1 MTDKVSKR
9 DRQKKLVENM
19 RRWQGVE
26 TAAIAQT
33 AKIMGDTDNP
43 LIQMVATIIQRD
55 SQTHYAVQKLIM
67 DSLSHSFTLQVGE
80 LEKVWDGIEK
90 HIEIEKRTIELA
102 RESLEQLDHQRDGV
116 FQYLLEYLLA
126 DEQKHDKLLADLV
139 LVKRGMYP

>member
-33 AKIMGDTDNP
+33 AKIMGASDNP

-55 SQTHYAVQKLIM
+55 SQTHYAVQKLII
-67 DSLSHSFTLQVGE
+67 DSLTHSFTLGVGE
-80 LEKVWDGIEK
+80 LETVWDGIEK

-102 RESLEQLDHQRDGV
+102 KDSLEQLDHQREGV
-116 FQYLLEYLLA
+116 MQYLLEYLLV
-126 DEQKHDKLLADLV
+126 DEEKHDKLLSDLE
-139 LVKRGMYP
+139 LVKKGMYP

>member
-33 AKIMGDTDNP
+33 AKIMGASDNP

-55 SQTHYAVQKLIM
+55 SQTHYAVQKLII
-67 DSLSHSFTLQVGE
+67 DSLTHSFTLGVGE
-80 LEKVWDGIEK
+80 LETVWDGIET

-102 RESLEQLDHQRDGV
+102 KESLEQLDHQREGV
-116 FQYLLEYLLA
+116 LQYLLEYLLV
-126 DEQKHDKLLADLV
+126 DEQKHDKLLSDLD
-139 LVKRGMYP
+139 LIKRGMYP

>member
-55 SQTHYAVQKLIM
+55 SQTHYAVQKLIV

-80 LEKVWDGIEK
+80 LEQVWDGIEK

-102 RESLEQLDHQRDGV
+102 RESLEQLDHQREGV
-116 FQYLLEYLLA
+116 FKYLLEYLLA
-126 DEQKHDKLLADLV
+126 DELKHDKLLADLV